1 MSARLQPTRP
11 RRWAALFA
19 PALALAA
26 MTPPASAQLA
36 DTVEPDPDMP
46 VKEGFDTDRALLF
59 EHANFVPMRDPEWQ
73 PLAGVMRSG
82 DLTDGTPVLVL
93 GVSGKTLVLVSSQMS
108 YHHVAQGEM
117 EGEPW
122 MVTF

>member
-1 MSARLQPTRP
+1 MSARPQRNRP
-11 RRWAALFA
+11 QWWATLVA

-26 MTPPASAQLA
+26 VTPPASAQLA

-59 EHANFVPMRDPEWQ
+59 EHANFMPLRDPEWQ
-73 PLAGVMRSG
+73 SLAGVMRSG
-82 DLTDGTPVLVL
+82 DLAESTPVLVL
-93 GVSGKTLVLVSSQMS
+93 GVGGKTLVLVSSQMS